1 MTVLAPLHNLCY
13 NTLIVHFQNAL
24 FEMMFAEDT
33 IFDVVGKTFSNFLL
47 RFVFKIED
55 YGSTGTRS
63 LGGGGGGG
71 GVKNIKKSGLK
82 KF

>member
-33 IFDVVGKTFSNFLL
+33 IFDVVGKTFFNFLL
-47 RFVFKIED
+47 SLCLFVFCFCLFV
-55 YGSTGTRS
+55 STRS
-63 LGGGGGGG
+63 LWGWGGGGGGM
-71 GVKNIKKSGLK
+71 VQ
-82 KF
+82 F